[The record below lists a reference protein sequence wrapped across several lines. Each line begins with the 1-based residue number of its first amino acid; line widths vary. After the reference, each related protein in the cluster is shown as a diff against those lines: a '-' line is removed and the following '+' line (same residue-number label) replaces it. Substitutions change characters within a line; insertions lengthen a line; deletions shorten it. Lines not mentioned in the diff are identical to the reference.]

1 MARPSLVKTTIRWP
15 PKAVFFD
22 LDGTLV
28 DSSGDI
34 LNAFSAAFTALGEP
48 EPKREELLSVIGLR
62 LEDCF
67 ARFLGASEERSAEG
81 ARQFRKYYRA
91 HYLDKT
97 CPYLGIPKAV
107 RELSA
112 RHQLAVATMKKG
124 EFARA
129 IVRAFGWLGTFVRVI
144 GAEEGYPPKPDPT
157 MLQALCRTLD
167 IRPDEAVY
175 VGDTSLDVRMAAAAK
190 VPVFFAAYGYGTLG
204 EEEREVVNGIVENS
218 NDLLKILVESWAP
231 FVRDEGPAR
240 PPEPEVTARRPSLKK
255 SEPKSRTSRP
265 PQRPRRPRA

>member
-1 MARPSLVKTTIRWP
+1 MVRPGLLKTPIRWP

-34 LNAFSAAFTALGEP
+34 LEAFRSAFQALGEP
-48 EPKREELLSVIGLR
+48 EPAREELLSVIGLR

-67 ARFLGASEERSAEG
+67 AQFLGASEERSAEG

-97 CPYLGIPKAV
+97 CPYPGIPKAV

-112 RHQLAVATMKKG
+112 RHELAVATMKKG

-129 IVRAFGWLGTFVRVI
+129 IVRAFGWLGTFARVI

-175 VGDTSLDVRMAAAAK
+175 VGDTSLDVRMASAAK
-190 VPVFFAAYGYGTLG
+190 IPVFFAAYGYGTLG
-204 EEEREVVNGIVENS
+204 DEEHEVVNGIVATS
-218 NDLLKILVESWAP
+218 GDLLKILVETWAP
-231 FVRDEGPAR
+231 PVRDEGPAR
-240 PPEPEVTARRPSLKK
+240 QPGSEMPSRRPSPEK
-255 SEPKSRTSRP
+255 SERQSRTTRP
-265 PQRPRRPRA
+265 PQSPRRSRS